1 MKKTN
6 TLLLLTFIFTV
17 IQIALLTFTL
27 VTLAFN
33 LFGIVDELNFI
44 MQNTIGKDFDI
55 YSMLTTYYIE
65 FTIAIMVN
73 LYACVL
79 YYKGC
84 KYKANNPNYARALMN
99 NGIFQLLF
107 SSIVPGILAIV
118 TGIKMRNQ
126 KQQIV
131 IAKPDSGV
139 SEYKLTAMSEAVTRL
154 KELKNSGAISEEEY
168 YANLNKILEG

>member
-17 IQIALLTFTL
+17 IQIALLAL
-27 VTLAFN
+27 VTITLAFN
-33 LFGIVDELNFI
+33 LYGIVDEMNFI
-44 MQNTIGKDFDI
+44 LQNAVGKDFDI
-55 YSMLTTYYIE
+55 YSMLISYYIE
-65 FTIAIMVN
+65 LTFAIMIN

-79 YYKGC
+79 YYKGL
-84 KYKANNPNYARALMN
+84 KYKANNPNYARALIN

-107 SSIVPGILAIV
+107 SSIVPGILALV
-118 TGIKMRNQ
+118 TGFKMRSQ

-131 IAKPDSGV
+131 VAKPDSGV

-154 KELKNSGAISEEEY
+154 KELRNSGAISEEEY